1 MKVQH
6 TQQSFWSKAGISLVI
21 GFMLFMLTCTSC
33 TLYYDATVRA
43 GSSPEQAHRQA
54 LLIGAN
60 AENETKDRRQEER
73 EKRGFRWF
81 DIDWD

>member
-1 MKVQH
+1 M
-6 TQQSFWSKAGISLVI
+6 I

-33 TLYYDATVRA
+33 TLYVKDAIHGSAYKRSYEEVYDATVRA

-73 EKRGFRWF
+73 KKRGFRWF